1 MKFEKVLN
9 VGLKISGI
17 IVLITLT
24 VFLIIG
30 TIYVIG
36 IGNNANNISKNINN
50 IDKNFDDITKNFDD
64 IKNVL
69 LLSINNVILP
79 GVRSVVENG
88 KNITLTFGSV
98 SKRISAETNIISK
111 DIEKIT
117 KILERFP

>member
-1 MKFEKVLN
+1 MKFAKVLDI
-9 VGLKISGI
+9 GLKISGI
-17 IVLITLT
+17 IALITLT

-30 TIYVIG
+30 SIYVVG
-36 IGNNANNISKNINN
+36 VSNNVNNISKNINN
-50 IDKNFDDITKNFDD
+50 ITENFDD

-117 KILERFP
+117 KILQRFP

>member
-17 IVLITLT
+17 VALITLT

-36 IGNNANNISKNINN
+36 IGNDSNNISDNINN
-50 IDKNFDDITKNFDD
+50 IDKNFDD